1 MKGIAID
8 PNVAFGKPCVVGTRI
23 PVYMVLELV
32 EAGLS
37 FDQIIADYYPDLTRE
52 DIQNC
57 IGYAVNIIKNEDIH
71 LEGEVLSAVP
81 G

>member
-1 MKGIAID
+1 MKGITVNQNIAL
-8 PNVAFGKPCVVGTRI
+8 GKPCVAGTRI

-32 EAGLS
+32 EAGLG
-37 FDQIIADYYPDLTRE
+37 FDQITTDYYPALTRE

-57 IGYAVNIIKNEDIH
+57 IQYAINLVKNEDVH
-71 LEGEVLSAVP
+71 LVDEALDAVS

>member
-1 MKGIAID
+1 MKGITID
-8 PNVAFGKPCVVGTRI
+8 PNVAFGKPCVAGTRI

-32 EAGLS
+32 EAGQS
-37 FDQIIADYYPDLTRE
+37 FDQIIADYYPALTRE

-57 IGYAVNIIKNEDIH
+57 IGYAVNIIKNEEIY
-71 LEGEVLSAVP
+71 LAGEALSAIP